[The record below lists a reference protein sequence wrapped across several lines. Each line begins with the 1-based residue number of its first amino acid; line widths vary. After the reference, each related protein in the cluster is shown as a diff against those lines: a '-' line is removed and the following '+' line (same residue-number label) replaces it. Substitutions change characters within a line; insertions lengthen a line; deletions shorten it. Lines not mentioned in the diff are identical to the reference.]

1 MATASQTLEPEAAE
15 FLSTTFPQLVR
26 NGTNIPVSALAFD
39 GAGSLDEAAFWKID
53 LAQFGSGNFTLDF
66 YWYADS
72 GTSGDVKWEAAFA
85 AITADTDTQD
95 VETKSLAT
103 AQTVVDS
110 HLGTTAQRL
119 HKCSITLSNT
129 DSVAQA
135 DAGFLRVRR
144 LGSDAADTLNSIDA
158 LLERV
163 VVSFTAA

>member
-15 FLSTTFPQLVR
+15 FLSTTFPALVR
-26 NGTNIPVSALAFD
+26 NGTNFPVSALAFD
-39 GAGSLDEAAFWKID
+39 PATDEAAFWKID
-53 LAQFGSGNFTLDF
+53 AAQFGSGNLTIDL

-72 GTSGDVKWEAAFA
+72 GTSGDTKWDAALA

-103 AQTVVDS
+103 AQTVTDS

-129 DSVAQA
+129 DSIAQG
-135 DAGFLRVRR
+135 DAVFLRIRR